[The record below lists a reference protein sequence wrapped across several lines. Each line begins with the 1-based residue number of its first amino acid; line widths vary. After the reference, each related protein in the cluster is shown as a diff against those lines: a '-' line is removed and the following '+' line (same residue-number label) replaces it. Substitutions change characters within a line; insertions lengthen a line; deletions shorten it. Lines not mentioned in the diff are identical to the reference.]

1 MGLEEDL
8 RAAQAAL
15 AERDTAIAE
24 KDAALKQLNTDLGAL
39 RQKQRGHDALVAQ
52 LQQDK
57 DNQATALSQARMAG
71 ADEARAAMK
80 AEQGKVLALA
90 ELRVLAAKRLH
101 DPDDAARYIDQGK
114 IVGADGAFDAT
125 AAGAQLDE
133 LLTAR
138 PYLAGTG
145 AGAPPAPGGPPG
157 PPRGNGDGG
166 TRPPGSTDPD
176 APFNAVIRQ
185 VANRR

>member
-101 DPDDAARYIDQGK
+101 DPDDAARYVDQAK
-114 IVGADGAFDAT
+114 IMGADGAFDA
-125 AAGAQLDE
+125 AAATTQLDE

-145 AGAPPAPGGPPG
+145 NGGPPPPPPG

-166 TRPPGSTDPD
+166 MRPPGTTDPD

-185 VANRR
+185 AVNKR